1 MSFGTMLVHTTN
13 AWEDQPCPALADQ
26 WDGFSTDYGRYDD
39 DCDVR
44 TPHDFPLSS
53 GVMALP
59 PAAFSVSV
67 SVSARCFSPSLTWCF
82 FFDVQFGADLGLSV
96 DVCASYQNPELFSLS
111 YVPAALPRTSPLMCI
126 ASLLFLPPPTSHSCQ
141 SLGVCCFFLGLNCV
155 SVRKVLTLFRSSL
168 DDFGL
173 PALSCTTLLV
183 ETQPERSR
191 KRLRESSD
199 AEGLPSKKLR
209 TADVEQPL
217 APPALPVSGL
227 EQSASSML
235 LPSPDTPSAPSS
247 PNEPAS
253 SPSCVSPKALFS
265 PVNEYAT
272 STNDFGF
279 GDLGFED
286 VYVPRRRTTR
296 AQSKLL
302 QPLAPTK
309 KQRNKLAR
317 DIAVLTVD
325 KLQEIVK
332 LVYPNAGPQQ
342 GDIDVEFGTLL
353 PFVPWTVLHW
363 LTCSTDIADVD
374 DKLFHSLREFVDSC
388 TKNTQGSTNTPVRKR
403 TSLFPSSKSLSSS
416 NNPVNS
422 TPTIKSSPVSSPSKS
437 AKTSR
442 KRPRKG
448 KKTKVQ
454 SPEPQPAPVA
464 VPRSLTQAEVV
475 IFERQEVLTLA
486 QTESAEEDEFVDIGE

>member
-1 MSFGTMLVHTTN
+1 MKPCRWFSRDFPTLHDRYPGSLHRQNKLVALRHLAFYTLFFPTEPSTMSFGTMLVHTTN
-13 AWEDQPCPALADQ
+13 AWEDQTCPAEQ
-26 WDGFSTDYGRYDD
+26 WDDFNTDYSRYDD
-39 DCDVR
+39 
-44 TPHDFPLSS
+44 
-53 GVMALP
+53 G
-59 PAAFSVSV
+59 
-67 SVSARCFSPSLTWCF
+67 
-82 FFDVQFGADLGLSV
+82 FDFGADLSLSV
-96 DVCASYQNPELFSLS
+96 DVCASYENPELFSL
-111 YVPAALPRTSPLMCI
+111 
-126 ASLLFLPPPTSHSCQ
+126 
-141 SLGVCCFFLGLNCV
+141 
-155 SVRKVLTLFRSSL
+155 SSL

-183 ETQPERSR
+183 EAQPERPR
-191 KRLRESSD
+191 KRLRDTSD
-199 AEGLPSKKLR
+199 VGGLPSKKLR

-227 EQSASSML
+227 IEKESGAVL
-235 LPSPDTPSAPSS
+235 LPSPEMPSAPSS

-265 PVNEYAT
+265 PVSEYAS

-279 GDLGFED
+279 GDLMGFDD

-317 DIAVLTVD
+317 DIATLTVD
-325 KLQEIVK
+325 KLQEIVQ
-332 LVYPNAGPQQ
+332 LVYPNVGHQQ
-342 GDIDVEFGTLL
+342 GDIEVEF
-353 PFVPWTVLHW
+353 
-363 LTCSTDIADVD
+363 DIADVD

-388 TKNTQGSTNTPVRKR
+388 TKNTQESADAAVQKR
-403 TSLFPSSKSLSSS
+403 TCLPSSPKSLSSS
-416 NNPVNS
+416 NDTMNS
-422 TPTIKSSPVSSPSKS
+422 TSPLKSSSVPSPTKS
-437 AKTSR
+437 AKPSR

-448 KKTKVQ
+448 KKTKAQ
-454 SPEPQPAPVA
+454 PEPQPAPVA

-475 IFERQEVLTLA
+475 IFECQEVLTLA